1 MTQPEPAP
9 LVVVISGPSGAGKD
23 TVIGVALDLDP
34 SLSKVATAKTRAP
47 RPGEVEGVHHVFLT
61 DDEFQRWIAEDA
73 FLEHV
78 EIYGHRSGVPKAAVD
93 DLLSQ
98 GLTPILRTD
107 VQGARTLKANLKDA
121 LLVFV
126 TAPDLDSLE
135 RRMRSRAAETEDEIV
150 ARLAEA
156 EAEMA
161 EAGWFDLVIVN
172 DDGSHDDAARELVR
186 AIAAARRR
194 DH

>member
-23 TVIGVALDLDP
+23 TVIGAALDLDP

-172 DDGSHDDAARELVR
+172 DDGAHDDAARELVR